1 MKWVKQSVGYWC
13 DDIKQGR
20 CIGQGVC
27 VALLDTG
34 IARHPDLKG
43 SVVKFCDFTKEG
55 SLPGEKCYDHS
66 GHGTHVAG
74 ILCGSGKVSAGAYAG
89 MAPKAK
95 LVVGKVLDKD
105 GNGDVSHVM
114 KGIEWIL
121 KERKKYGIRIVNIS
135 VGTNPGLAKKQKE
148 LLLDAVELLWDT
160 GLTVVVSAGNY
171 GPEEGTVAV
180 PGNSRKVIT
189 VGVPDSNLPYSRK
202 SRKSLNYSGRG
213 PTGECVVKPDVF
225 APGTGVVSCNS
236 MYGMSGEHPYIMKT
250 GTSMAAPVVSGAAA
264 CLLSKYP
271 DMTNVEIKLKLRES
285 CVKMK
290 GTESGWGMLHV
301 GRLLGCDK
309 V

>member
-55 SLPGEKCYDHS
+55 SLPGEKCYDDS

-135 VGTNPGLAKKQKE
+135 VGTNPSVFEKKQEESE
-148 LLLDAVELLWDT
+148 LFGKRTD
-160 GLTVVVSAGNY
+160 
-171 GPEEGTVAV
+171 
-180 PGNSRKVIT
+180 
-189 VGVPDSNLPYSRK
+189 
-202 SRKSLNYSGRG
+202 GRMR
-213 PTGECVVKPDVF
+213 C
-225 APGTGVVSCNS
+225 
-236 MYGMSGEHPYIMKT
+236 KT
-250 GTSMAAPVVSGAAA
+250 GCFCTWNRS
-264 CLLSKYP
+264 C
-271 DMTNVEIKLKLRES
+271 KL
-285 CVKMK
+285 
-290 GTESGWGMLHV
+290 
-301 GRLLGCDK
+301 
-309 V
+309 

>member
-55 SLPGEKCYDHS
+55 S
-66 GHGTHVAG
+66 
-74 ILCGSGKVSAGAYAG
+74 
-89 MAPKAK
+89 
-95 LVVGKVLDKD
+95 
-105 GNGDVSHVM
+105 
-114 KGIEWIL
+114 
-121 KERKKYGIRIVNIS
+121 
-135 VGTNPGLAKKQKE
+135 TNPGLAKKQKE

>member
-55 SLPGEKCYDHS
+55 SLPGEKCYDDS

-74 ILCGSGKVSAGAYAG
+74 ILC
-89 MAPKAK
+89 
-95 LVVGKVLDKD
+95 

>member
-55 SLPGEKCYDHS
+55 SLPGEKCYDDS

-189 VGVPDSNLPYSRK
+189 VGASDDRSSPGERRGGYSGSGPTGCCIMKPEILAPGTNIVSLDHHGALYSRK
-202 SRKSLNYSGRG
+202 S
-213 PTGECVVKPDVF
+213 
-225 APGTGVVSCNS
+225 
-236 MYGMSGEHPYIMKT
+236 
-250 GTSMAAPVVSGAAA
+250 GTSMATPVVCGALALA
-264 CLLSKYP
+264 LQKNPKLRP
-271 DMTNVEIKLKLRES
+271 EELKLKLYES
-285 CVKMK
+285 VRKETGM
-290 GTESGWGMLHV
+290 SMAWGVLDV
-301 GRLLGCDK
+301 DNLLAL

>member
-55 SLPGEKCYDHS
+55 SLPGEKCYDDS

-271 DMTNVEIKLKLRES
+271 DMTNVEIKLKS

>member
-55 SLPGEKCYDHS
+55 SLPGEKCYDDS

-105 GNGDVSHVM
+105 GNGDVSQQKSGSFPCYFVFIHTRIKKLNNKIICFHECKYKIAPN
-114 KGIEWIL
+114 KGMFE
-121 KERKKYGIRIVNIS
+121 IV
-135 VGTNPGLAKKQKE
+135 
-148 LLLDAVELLWDT
+148 
-160 GLTVVVSAGNY
+160 
-171 GPEEGTVAV
+171 
-180 PGNSRKVIT
+180 
-189 VGVPDSNLPYSRK
+189 
-202 SRKSLNYSGRG
+202 
-213 PTGECVVKPDVF
+213 
-225 APGTGVVSCNS
+225 
-236 MYGMSGEHPYIMKT
+236 
-250 GTSMAAPVVSGAAA
+250 
-264 CLLSKYP
+264 
-271 DMTNVEIKLKLRES
+271 
-285 CVKMK
+285 
-290 GTESGWGMLHV
+290 
-301 GRLLGCDK
+301 
-309 V
+309 